1 MFKKVLVAYDG
12 SPNGKRALEAAKS
25 LMKADD
31 EVETHILHVKQPP
44 NMEMFSLYGVEMSKS
59 MTDEL
64 NKLNERTMNQAKDV
78 MQDEQT
84 KCHFNQVTGEPAQ
97 SIMNYAHTKDI
108 DLIIIGSRGLG
119 AFKGMMLG
127 SVSNRVTQQS
137 DIHVMVIK

>member
-12 SPNGKRALEAAKS
+12 SHNEKRALEVAKS
-25 LMKADD
+25 LMKAEE

-78 MQDEQT
+78 MKDNQT

-97 SIMNYAHTKDI
+97 S
-108 DLIIIGSRGLG
+108 
-119 AFKGMMLG
+119 
-127 SVSNRVTQQS
+127 
-137 DIHVMVIK
+137 

>member
-1 MFKKVLVAYDG
+1 M
-12 SPNGKRALEAAKS
+12 EIH
-25 LMKADD
+25 M
-31 EVETHILHVKQPP
+31 LHVKQPT
-44 NMEMFSLYGVEMSKS
+44 NMDMFRLYEGEMSKS

-78 MQDEQT
+78 MEDEQT
-84 KCHFNQVTGEPAQ
+84 KCYFNQVTGEPAQ

>member
-25 LMKADD
+25 FMKADE
-31 EVETHILHVKQPP
+31 EVETHILHVRRPP

-59 MTDEL
+59 MTEEL
-64 NKLNERTMNQAKDV
+64 DKLNERTMNQAKDF
-78 MQDEQT
+78 MNDEQT
-84 KCHFNQVTGEPAQ
+84 KCYFNQITGDPAQ
-97 SIMNYAHTKDI
+97 SIMNYAQTNDI

-119 AFKGMMLG
+119 SFKGMMLG
-127 SVSNRVTQQS
+127 SVSNRVVQQS

>member
-1 MFKKVLVAYDG
+1 AYDG

-25 LMKADD
+25 LIILDD
-31 EVETHILHVKQPP
+31 EVETHILHVKQPT

-108 DLIIIGSRGLG
+108 
-119 AFKGMMLG
+119 
-127 SVSNRVTQQS
+127 
-137 DIHVMVIK
+137 